1 MYPGGALHLCTP
13 GWALHAPSMKLA
25 MDGSVWFAI
34 LAAGYWSRGL
44 DPRWPALA
52 RPGAFPRKRV
62 VATPFGPPDDGRGR
76 SRRHRGK
83 RAHWTFPIGDR
94 LVWGEAVPSEAC
106 LLYSVPLVPS
116 RGIPTHRQDA
126 VQRRVG
132 LVRAG
137 ATVGLGA

>member
-1 MYPGGALHLCTP
+1 
-13 GWALHAPSMKLA
+13 MKLA

-94 LVWGEAVPSEAC
+94 LVWGEAVPSEA
-106 LLYSVPLVPS
+106 LWVRKVLTLFVGPVA
-116 RGIPTHRQDA
+116 A
-126 VQRRVG
+126 VAFRLRWPVF
-132 LVRAG
+132 L
-137 ATVGLGA
+137 